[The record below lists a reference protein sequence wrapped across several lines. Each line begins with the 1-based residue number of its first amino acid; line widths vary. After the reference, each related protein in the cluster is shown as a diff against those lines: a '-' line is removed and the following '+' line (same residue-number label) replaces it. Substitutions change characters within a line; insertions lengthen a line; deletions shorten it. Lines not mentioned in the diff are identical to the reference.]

1 MTITVRTSRAR
12 ATILFIGACFLAPSV
27 LAQTSGGSSG
37 AAPPGAAGPATGL
50 PGLSGA
56 STPGSPVP
64 STPLPTSL
72 PDVTGGPE
80 IPVTLEP
87 IDADFGASQP
97 LEQAKEALQ
106 KMVEDRRAR
115 DAQLRATGTPI
126 APDDASA
133 RTRAQGPSAFERYV
147 WGRMPS
153 DVDLEIKQFGYEL
166 FENRIVTFTPVT
178 SVPVG
183 PDYIV
188 GPDDQLVITVWGAT
202 DARYDVTVD
211 REGKVTLPELGVVYV
226 GGLTFEETKA
236 LINKRFN
243 RFYKNTVQLTVGM
256 GALRTM
262 KIFVVGHVVQP
273 GSFEVSSLS
282 TLVNAL
288 FAAGGPTKN
297 GSMRNIQVKRDGK
310 TVVAFDFYDFL
321 LRGDKSKDIRLLPS
335 DVIFVPPVGPLA
347 GVAGNVNTPAVFEL
361 SGETHLQDLLDMA
374 GGVRATGYTQRLQVE
389 RIFKNTA
396 KGVLD
401 LNLEALNER
410 SNVLMQDGD
419 LVKIFS
425 ISQAITNPIE
435 LSGNCQRPGTYE
447 WREGIRVKDI
457 LTGPE
462 MLLPDTF
469 FDFALIERLVP
480 PYYQKAYVSI
490 DLKKLLFEGDEDANL
505 ELQPYDKIVVFDKK
519 SMKDDEKVRIAG
531 AVNRPGSY
539 EFRDGMTLSDLL
551 KLAGGLK
558 RYAYRETGELTRIRL
573 TQDGPVTERLIVN
586 PGRALRGDAEF
597 DFPLREDDFLH
608 VRQIP
613 DYHVY
618 RVVNLVGQVKFP
630 GAYTIRKGEPISSVI
645 ERAGGY
651 TTAAYLKGAM
661 LRRASVAR
669 IQKQHLDQIIDRLE
683 FQLMRPEGAKP
694 LLDQAETDPDAEKR
708 KEELIAKLRAQQPLG
723 RLTIRLWG
731 PLESFRASDDDIPM
745 EGGDTLVIPERSNQV
760 QVLGSVFNESAF
772 VHRANGTVS
781 TYLRLAGG
789 ATEDADESEM
799 FLLKVDGT
807 VASARQPDVSGVHWD
822 PEGRRWVAGGFLS
835 MRPDPGDT
843 LVVPEEL
850 DHVAWLQDIR
860 DVSQIL
866 LNLAVTTG
874 VFIGIAN
881 GSIVGSRNVQ

>member
-1 MTITVRTSRAR
+1 MTFGVPV
-12 ATILFIGACFLAPSV
+12 F
-27 LAQTSGGSSG
+27 AQTGGGTTGGGGASGGG
-37 AAPPGAAGPATGL
+37 ATGLGGGLGGAAGGTGA
-50 PGLSGA
+50 GGTGA
-56 STPGSPVP
+56 GAPVP
-64 STPLPTSL
+64 GPTVPTSL
-72 PDVTGGPE
+72 PDITGGPE
-80 IPVTLEP
+80 IPVTLES
-87 IDADFGASQP
+87 IEGDFGGGKP

-106 KMVEDRRAR
+106 KMIEDRRTR
-115 DAQLRATGTPI
+115 DAQLRTETLVPGME
-126 APDDASA
+126 DSGL
-133 RTRAQGPSAFERYV
+133 RTRAQAASNFELYI

-153 DVDLEIKQFGYEL
+153 DVELQITQFGYSL
-166 FENRIVTFTPVT
+166 FENNVITFTPVT
-178 SVPVG
+178 TVPVG

-262 KIFVVGHVVQP
+262 KIFVVGNVVQP
-273 GSFEVSSLS
+273 GTFEVSSLS
-282 TLVNAL
+282 TLVNGM

-310 TVVAFDFYDFL
+310 TVVSFDFYDFL

-335 DVIFVPPVGPLA
+335 DVVFVPPVGPLV
-347 GVAGNVNTPAVFEL
+347 GLAGNVNTPAVYEL
-361 SGETHLQDLLDMA
+361 RGETRLQDLLDMA
-374 GGVRATGYTQRLQVE
+374 GGVRATGYTQRIQVE
-389 RIFKNTA
+389 RIFKNAA

-401 LNLEALNER
+401 LNLEALDEK
-410 SNVLMQDGD
+410 SNIIMQDGD
-419 LVKIFS
+419 VVKIFS
-425 ISQAITNPIE
+425 ISQTITNPIE

-447 WREGIRVKDI
+447 WREGIRIKDI

-462 MLLPDTF
+462 MLLPNTF
-469 FDFALIERLVP
+469 FEFALIERLVP

-490 DLKKLLFEGDEDANL
+490 DLKKLLFEGDEDSNL
-505 ELQPYDKIVVFDKK
+505 ELQPYDKIVIFDRK
-519 SMKDDEKVRIAG
+519 SMEDEENVRIAG
-531 AVNRPGSY
+531 AVNRPGSF
-539 EFRDGMTLSDLL
+539 EFREGMRLSDLL

-558 RYAYRETGELTRIRL
+558 RYAYREMGELTRVRL
-573 TQDGPVTERLIVN
+573 TQEGPVTERLLVN
-586 PGRALRGDAEF
+586 PGRAMRGDPDY

-618 RVVNLVGQVKFP
+618 RVVNVIGQVKFP
-630 GAYTIRKGEPISSVI
+630 GAYTIRKGEPVSSVI

-651 TTAAYLKGAM
+651 TANAYLKGAM

-669 IQKQHLDQIIDRLE
+669 IQKNHLEQIIDRLE
-683 FQLMRPEGAKP
+683 FQLIRPEGARA
-694 LLDQAETDPDAEKR
+694 LIDSNAVDAQAEQRKTD
-708 KEELIAKLRAQQPLG
+708 LIAKLRAQTPMG

-731 PLESFRASDDDIPM
+731 PLESFKGSSDDIPM
-745 EGGDTLVIPERSNQV
+745 EGGDSLVVPERSEQV

-772 VHRANGTVS
+772 VHRANGTVA

-807 VASARQPDVSGVHWD
+807 VASARQPDISGVHWD
-822 PEGRRWVAGGFLS
+822 PEGHRWVAGGFLS
-835 MRPDPGDT
+835 LRPDPGDT
-843 LVVPEEL
+843 LVVPEEF
-850 DHVAWLQDIR
+850 DNVAWLQDIR
-860 DVSQIL
+860 DISQIL
-866 LNLAVTTG
+866 LNIAVTTG
-874 VFIGIAN
+874 VFVGIAN
-881 GSIVGSRNVQ
+881 GSIVGARTVR